1 LRSGIIDVGKSE
13 GRDFMATITQE
24 LIHNVLGTKFEDFGS
39 DVIQDAKNQLI
50 DIVAVTVSGADGSG
64 NSMLLDLVRAWGG
77 HEEAT
82 ILALGDRVPLP
93 FAAMMNSVQCRSYDH
108 EVVGPYPFGQNE
120 GKFAGH
126 VESTTVPCALT
137 VAEYVGAS
145 GKDLLSAIVLGGDLA
160 ARVSIAQELSFDD
173 PFDPV
178 GTANAFGAA
187 GLTGRLMGLNET
199 QMMNAFGILTNL
211 VAGGFRSLWDGV
223 HTFKL
228 YGATAAKNSIIAVQ
242 LASKGFTG
250 LKDPLL
256 GPQGYFACYCPSYHP
271 EFLTRD
277 LGKQFYVK
285 GCHKKYPSCY
295 GNHNVIDCA
304 LDIVQQH
311 DINAEDIAEV
321 IIGVAPR
328 QVDSYL
334 NQPFKM
340 GDSQPK
346 ALFNYYYSAACALL
360 RKGVRVEHYTEEA
373 ICAPEVV
380 ELAGRGKVVPTQQKN
395 GATELK
401 IKMKDGK
408 EYSSVFKHPHMRG
421 YPLYPL
427 TKEELTEKYWNNV
440 NYSRTVSKENAE
452 KALDMLENLEK
463 VDSISQIIKLL
474 VA

>member
-1 LRSGIIDVGKSE
+1 
-13 GRDFMATITQE
+13 MATITQE
-24 LIHNVLGTKFEDFGS
+24 LIHNVLDIRFEDFS
-39 DVIQDAKNQLI
+39 RDVIRDAKNQLI
-50 DIVAVTVSGADGSG
+50 DIVAVTVSGADAPGTSIL
-64 NSMLLDLVRAWGG
+64 MDLVRQWGG
-77 HEEAT
+77 SEEAT

-93 FAAMMNSVQCRSYDH
+93 HAAMMNSIQCRSYDH

-120 GKFAGH
+120 GRFAGH
-126 VESTTVPCALT
+126 VESSTVPCALS

-145 GKDLLSAIVLGGDLA
+145 GKDLISAVVLGGDLA
-160 ARVSIAQELSFDD
+160 ARVAIAQEIKFDQ

-187 GLTGRLMGLNET
+187 GLAGRLMGLNET
-199 QMMNAFGILTNL
+199 QLMNAFGILTNQ
-211 VAGGFRSLWDGV
+211 VAGSFRNLWDGV

-228 YGATAAKNSIIAVQ
+228 FGAMAARNAITSVQ
-242 LASKGFTG
+242 MAGKGFTG

-256 GPQGYFACYCPSYHP
+256 GTQGYFASYCPGYRP
-271 EFLTRD
+271 ELLTKD

-285 GCHKKYPSCY
+285 GCHKKYASCY

-304 LDIVQQH
+304 LDILQQH
-311 DINAEDIAEV
+311 DMNTEDIAEI
-321 IIGVAPR
+321 IIGVAPH

-346 ALFNYYYSAACALL
+346 ALFNYYYSAASALV
-360 RKGVRVEHYTEEA
+360 RKGARVEHYTGEA
-373 ICAPEVV
+373 VRAPEVV

-401 IKMKDGK
+401 LKMRDGR
-408 EYSSVFKHPHMRG
+408 EYSSVFEHPQMRG

-427 TKEELTEKYWNNV
+427 TWEELMEKFWNNI
-440 NYSRTVSKENAE
+440 NFSRAVSKENAE
-452 KALDMLENLEK
+452 KVLDMIENLEK
-463 VDSISQIIKLL
+463 VDRVSSLIKLL
-474 VA
+474 VP

>member
-1 LRSGIIDVGKSE
+1 
-13 GRDFMATITQE
+13 MATITQE
-24 LIHNVLGTKFEDFGS
+24 LIHNVLDTKYEDFSS
-39 DVIQDAKNQLI
+39 DVIRDAKNQLI
-50 DIVAVTVSGADGSG
+50 DIVAVTVSGANAPGT
-64 NSMLLDLVRAWGG
+64 SMLTDLVRQWGG
-77 HEEAT
+77 SKEAT
-82 ILALGDRVPLP
+82 ILALGDQVPLP
-93 FAAMMNSVQCRSYDH
+93 HAAMINSIQCRSYDH

-126 VESTTVPCALT
+126 VESTTVPCALS

-145 GKDLLSAIVLGGDLA
+145 GKDLISAVVLGGDLA
-160 ARVSIAQELSFDD
+160 ARVAIAQELRFDN

-228 YGATAAKNSIIAVQ
+228 YGATAAKNSIISVQ

-256 GPQGYFACYCPSYHP
+256 GPLGYFACYCPSYQP

-295 GNHNVIDCA
+295 GNHIVIDCA
-304 LDIVQQH
+304 LDVLQEH
-311 DINAEDIAEV
+311 DINAEDIVEV
-321 IIGVAPR
+321 TIGIAPG

-334 NQPFKM
+334 NQPFQM

-346 ALFNYYYSAACALL
+346 ALFNFYYSAASALL
-360 RKGVRVEHYTEEA
+360 RRGARVEHYTEEA
-373 ICAPEVV
+373 IREPEVV
-380 ELAGRGKVVPTQQKN
+380 ELAGRTNVVATQQKN
-395 GATELK
+395 GAAELK
-401 IKMKDGK
+401 VKMKDGK
-408 EYSSVFKHPHMRG
+408 EYSTVYKHPHMRG

-427 TKEELTEKYWNNV
+427 TKEELTEKYWNNINFSKV
-440 NYSRTVSKENAE
+440 VSKENAE

-463 VDSISQIIKLL
+463 VDSVSKIIKLL